1 MALNRT
7 RTREL
12 YQRARKVFPLGVNS
26 NFRYW
31 SDEDTHVFV
40 RGEKG
45 YVFDADENRY
55 IDYRLA
61 YGPVILG
68 HGYPAVVERVAQAI
82 KDGGVFAATHP
93 LEISVGERV
102 QRLTGMPKVRFANSG
117 TEATMHAL
125 RIARAYTGREKIVK
139 FEGNYHGFHDYL
151 LFSTAMAP
159 KGSMGARRSPLNVQA
174 GSGIPKVMNE
184 LLFNLPFNDFEALER
199 TVKAKWGDIAA
210 IILEPIQGN
219 AACIMPA
226 EGWLEHVRMLCDEYG
241 IVMIIDEVKTGFRI
255 ANGGAQAYF
264 GVRAD
269 LATYAK
275 SIANGFPLAAIAG
288 SEEVM
293 SVVGPGSVAHGGTYT
308 GNIPGTAAADATLE
322 ILEKND
328 ILGSIAQRGRRLQAG
343 LDQILTEAGIPHAIM
358 GPPQMFGFVLGL
370 DRPPREYRECMN
382 SDLELYEHIVMEMI
396 QRGAMAEPDFREPW
410 FLCYEHSDA
419 DIDETLNAYADA
431 VKAAKRGH

>member
-12 YQRARKVFPLGVNS
+12 HQRARQVFPLGVNS

-31 SDEDTHVFV
+31 GDENTNVFV

-55 IDYRLA
+55 IDFRLA

-68 HGYPAVVERVAQAI
+68 HGYPAVVERVTRAI

-102 QRLTGMPKVRFANSG
+102 KRLTGMDKVRFANSG

-125 RIARAYTGREKIVK
+125 RIARAYTGREVVVK
-139 FEGNYHGFHDYL
+139 FEGNYHGFHDYT
-151 LFSTAMAP
+151 LFSTAMA
-159 KGSMGARRSPLNVQA
+159 GRGTLGARRSPLNVPA
-174 GSGIPKVMNE
+174 GSGIPKLMSE
-184 LLFNLPFNDFEALER
+184 LLINLPFNDFEALER
-199 TVKAKWGDIAA
+199 TLKARWGSIAA
-210 IILEPIQGN
+210 IILEPCQGN
-219 AACIMPA
+219 SACVMPA
-226 EGWLEHVRMLCDEYG
+226 EGWLAHIRRLCDEYG

-255 ANGGAQAYF
+255 ANGGAQEYF

-288 SEEVM
+288 KEEFM
-293 SVVGPGSVAHGGTYT
+293 SIVGPGSVAHGGTYT

-322 ILEKND
+322 ILETQD
-328 ILGSIAQRGRRLQAG
+328 IIGSIARRGKKLMDG
-343 LDQILTEAGIPHAIM
+343 LDRILTDEGIPHAIM
-358 GPPQMFGFVLGL
+358 GLPQMFGFVLGV
-370 DRPPREYRECMN
+370 DKAPRDYRECLDG
-382 SDLELYEHIVMEMI
+382 DLELYEHIIMEMI

-419 DIDETLNAYADA
+419 DVDETLNAYADA
-431 VKAAKRGH
+431 VKAVKRTH

>member
-1 MALNRT
+1 MARNRT

-12 YQRARKVFPLGVNS
+12 FQRARQVFPYGVNS

-31 SDEDTHVFV
+31 GDDDTNVFV

-61 YGPVILG
+61 FGPVILG

-93 LEISVGERV
+93 LEITVGERIV
-102 QRLTGMPKVRFANSG
+102 RMTGLDKVRFANSG

-125 RIARAYTGREKIVK
+125 RIARGYTGRDVIVK
-139 FEGNYHGFHDYL
+139 FEGCYHGFHDYL

-159 KGSMGARRSPLNVQA
+159 RGALGSRRSPINVPS
-174 GSGIPKVMNE
+174 GSGIPRVMND
-184 LLFNLPFNDFEALER
+184 LVINLPYNDFDALER
-199 TVKAKWGDIAA
+199 TVKAKWGNIAA
-210 IILEPIQGN
+210 IIVEPIMGNN
-219 AACIMPA
+219 AAVMPA
-226 EGWLEHVRMLCDEYG
+226 AGWLQHIRRLCDEHG

-255 ANGGAQAYF
+255 HNGGAQAYF
-264 GVRAD
+264 GVKAD

-288 SEEVM
+288 TEEVM

-308 GNIPGTAAADATLE
+308 GNVPGTAAAEATLE
-322 ILEKND
+322 ILERQD
-328 ILGSIAQRGRRLQAG
+328 ILGSIAQRGKKLMTGIDR
-343 LDQILTEAGIPHAIM
+343 ILTDAGIAHAIM
-358 GPPQMFGFVLGL
+358 GPPQMFGFVVGL
-370 DRPPREYRECMN
+370 DTAPRDYREALA
-382 SDLELYEHIVMEMI
+382 SDHELYERIAAGLIE
-396 QRGAMAEPDFREPW
+396 RGVMAEMDFREPW

-419 DIDETLNAYADA
+419 DIDETLNAFADA
-431 VKAAKRGH
+431 VKAAKH

>member
-12 YQRARKVFPLGVNS
+12 YQRARQVFPLGVNS

-31 SDEDTHVFV
+31 GDEDTNVFV

-45 YVFDADENRY
+45 YVFDADENRF

-93 LEISVGERV
+93 LEISAGERV
-102 QRLTGMPKVRFANSG
+102 QRLTGMDKVRFANSG

-125 RIARAYTGREKIVK
+125 RIARAYTGREVVIK
-139 FEGNYHGFHDYL
+139 FEGNYHGFHDYV
-151 LFSTAMAP
+151 LFSTAMA
-159 KGSMGARRSPLNVQA
+159 GRGTLGARRSPLNVPA
-174 GSGIPKVMNE
+174 SSGIPKVMNE
-184 LLFNLPFNDFEALER
+184 LLINLPFNDFEALER
-199 TVKAKWGDIAA
+199 AVKARWGDIAA
-210 IILEPIQGN
+210 IILEPCRGN
-219 AACIMPA
+219 SACVMPA
-226 EGWLEHVRMLCDEYG
+226 EGWLQHIRRLCDEYG

-255 ANGGAQAYF
+255 ANGGAQEHF

-288 SEEVM
+288 KEDIM
-293 SVVGPGSVAHGGTYT
+293 SIVGPGSVAQGGTYV

-322 ILEKND
+322 ILETQD
-328 ILGSIAQRGRRLQAG
+328 VIGSIAKRGKKLMGG
-343 LDQILTEAGIPHAIM
+343 LDRILTDEGIPHAIM
-358 GPPQMFGFVLGL
+358 GLPQMFGFVLGIAETPRDYRACL
-370 DRPPREYRECMN
+370 DC
-382 SDLELYEHIVMEMI
+382 DLELYEHIIMEMI
-396 QRGAMAEPDFREPW
+396 QRGAMAEPDYREPW

-431 VKAAKRGH
+431 VKAVKRKH